1 MIIPTRSLPNLSI
14 ILEIIC
20 FDFSSLFGAMSS
32 ANILLDTSSA
42 KTTSTP
48 SLFTVFS
55 LVPILGLTKAR
66 IKNEIPI
73 KKNESLRMDL
83 KTEIL
88 GASLDNNPEDANF
101 F

>member
-1 MIIPTRSLPNLSI
+1 M
-14 ILEIIC
+14 
-20 FDFSSLFGAMSS
+20 
-32 ANILLDTSSA
+32 LLDTSSA

-83 KTEIL
+83 KKEIL
-88 GASLDNNPEDANF
+88 GASFDNSPVGANF